1 MSASLLTVSPSR
13 PSHIVAASTAR
24 SAVGTRL
31 DYLDATRAFA
41 LLLGVLFHAAMS
53 FSPYFMG
60 WAVQDI
66 STSPWVTN
74 FFLVSHSFRME
85 LFFLLAGLFSRGML
99 VRRGLGEFLRSR
111 AIRLGVP
118 FVVGWFIL
126 RPLIVSGWIMG
137 SASMRG
143 DYSFWAGIR
152 AGFATLK
159 TLPTDLLTG
168 THLWFLYY
176 LILVTG
182 VTLTVRAVVHGADRA
197 FPVRDLLPRLDAL
210 AFWLSRS
217 AWAWPVLILPTAG
230 AMWGMR
236 YWGMDTPD
244 RTLWPQLPVLAVYG
258 GFFGLGWLF
267 ARQPDA
273 ITAFG
278 RVTAVRVLYSV
289 GSFVLTLKL
298 SAVQTDLGHPHYFAA
313 RVAFTLGYAVM
324 MWTLVAL
331 TLGVFRKFCAE
342 ARPAIR
348 YLADSSYWVYLFHL
362 PVVVWLQVAV
372 AEMPVHWSLKL
383 IFITAVT
390 IGLALLTYDLF
401 VRSTIIGQILNGR
414 RRPRA
419 FSLARGGGKTDAGH
433 LQLR

>member
-1 MSASLLTVSPSR
+1 MNVSFQIVSPAQ
-13 PSHIVAASTAR
+13 PSCAIATPLAPIAANA
-24 SAVGTRL
+24 RL

-41 LLLGVLFHAAMS
+41 LMLGVVFHAAMS

-66 STSPWVTN
+66 STSPWVTD

-85 LFFLLAGLFSRGML
+85 LFFLLAGFFSRGML
-99 VRRGLGEFLRSR
+99 LRQGLGAFLRSR

-118 FVVGWFIL
+118 FVVGWFVL
-126 RPLIVSGWIMG
+126 RPLIMSGWTMG
-137 SASMRG
+137 SASMHG
-143 DYSFWAGIR
+143 DYDFWAGIR
-152 AGFATLK
+152 EGFATLK
-159 TLPTDLLTG
+159 TLPADLLTG

-182 VTLTVRAVVHGADRA
+182 LILVVRGLVHGADHA
-197 FPVRDLLPRLDAL
+197 FASGRVASRLDAVI
-210 AFWLSRS
+210 AWLSRS
-217 AWAWPVLILPTAG
+217 AWMWPVLILPTA
-230 AMWGMR
+230 AALWGMR

-244 RTLWPQLPVLAVYG
+244 RSLWPQLPVLAVYG

-267 ARQPDA
+267 ARQPDT
-273 ITAFG
+273 ITAFSRLTVARG
-278 RVTAVRVLYSV
+278 LFAV
-289 GSFVLTLKL
+289 GSFVMTMKL
-298 SAVQTDLGHPHYFAA
+298 SSIQTDLGHPHYFAA

-331 TLGVFRKFCAE
+331 TLGIFRKFCAQ

-372 AEMPVHWSLKL
+372 AEVPVNWALKL
-383 IFITAVT
+383 LFVSATT
-390 IGLALLTYDLF
+390 IG
-401 VRSTIIGQILNGR
+401 RC
-414 RRPRA
+414 
-419 FSLARGGGKTDAGH
+419 
-433 LQLR
+433 